1 MGQGQ
6 SAEEAGACGYRV
18 LGVQP
23 NSPAAKADL
32 VSFFDFVVAANNV
45 PLRTLD
51 STFIEMIKGSNDRPL
66 PLTIYN
72 LKSETTRDVVLTP
85 SRSWGGQGMLG
96 VTIRFDSYWQA
107 DASVIRVLEVQP
119 NTAAEMANLRPETDF
134 LLGTAERVFKDPEAL
149 YDECQQHP
157 DAPVEFYVYVASMRC
172 CCYSDRRCCYCH
184 C

>member
-72 LKSETTRDVVLTP
+72 LKVR
-85 SRSWGGQGMLG
+85 RSAC
-96 VTIRFDSYWQA
+96 VC
-107 DASVIRVLEVQP
+107 
-119 NTAAEMANLRPETDF
+119 
-134 LLGTAERVFKDPEAL
+134 RVFEFSRAP
-149 YDECQQHP
+149 HP
-157 DAPVEFYVYVASMRC
+157 PPPPLRSR
-172 CCYSDRRCCYCH
+172 
-184 C
+184 

>member
-1 MGQGQ
+1 M
-6 SAEEAGACGYRV
+6 
-18 LGVQP
+18 
-23 NSPAAKADL
+23 
-32 VSFFDFVVAANNV
+32 
-45 PLRTLD
+45 
-51 STFIEMIKGSNDRPL
+51 
-66 PLTIYN
+66 
-72 LKSETTRDVVLTP
+72 VLTP

-157 DAPVEFYVYVASMRC
+157 DAPVEFYVYVASTRC
-172 CCYSDRRCCYCH
+172 CCYSCRRCCYDH